1 MNKSKQLPFIVP
13 DFTTF
18 HDTAIAEMA
27 YIDKP
32 HANAQLLN
40 QRVELACGRA
50 FLTGFS
56 SPQVTIP
63 DAKIYTFP
71 DMHRHCVSMI
81 YAYPFYREIIQK
93 MIDAGSY
100 IYLSSIDDYY
110 IPQKSWYH
118 EEHRLHDGILYG
130 YDDCDDTYTLA
141 AYDTNWV
148 FRSFRIPQK
157 ALEESIHSALES
169 GGNVRFIAVL
179 VTEKEIELDILGILK
194 KLKEY
199 INADFSKYPLDGNNI
214 IKGIVVYDFLDIY
227 FGKLLDGGILH
238 EKMDWR
244 VLRIIWEYRVVM
256 LKRLRAVEEKAQI
269 DFSFSTAYE
278 DLVQK
283 TNRLRM
289 LYAFY
294 YKKKKDSLLLAVKD
308 GLMELKMKEKD
319 LLEQFIQK
327 VEEVIKI

>member
-13 DFTTF
+13 DFATF

-71 DMHRHCVSMI
+71 GMHRHCVSMI

-327 VEEVIKI
+327 VEEVITI

>member
-1 MNKSKQLPFIVP
+1 MNKSNQLPFIVP
-13 DFTTF
+13 DFATF

-71 DMHRHCVSMI
+71 GMHRHCVSMI

-327 VEEVIKI
+327 VEEVITI